1 MLCLP
6 LQVGLHSDV
15 GQTPA
20 VSICF
25 FCGNQVR
32 RSSSHGPPEC
42 QRSSVLC
49 LSSSL
54 RYLCCSCEAELWDW
68 IASFLR
74 AQVRL
79 PYFLSVCWAGHLLTL
94 LFLFQNDEPGPP
106 VLRRHSSSD
115 ICKQKFGTMPLVPI
129 RGDESNSSLLS
140 ANQTLVSQNN
150 FRETFLIHKYFYL
163 SRQIRRSFITH

>member
-1 MLCLP
+1 MDP
-6 LQVGLHSDV
+6 LS
-15 GQTPA
+15 
-20 VSICF
+20 VS
-25 FCGNQVR
+25 VLLTY
-32 RSSSHGPPEC
+32 SMMP
-42 QRSSVLC
+42 LC

-79 PYFLSVCWAGHLLTL
+79 PFFLSVCWAGHLLTL

-150 FRETFLIHKYFYL
+150 FRETFLIHKYFL
-163 SRQIRRSFITH
+163 SQQTNKKIIYYTLIQQNTTNDLATIHQ